1 MSDKIN
7 IGVIPAAG
15 KGTRL
20 SDLPLTKVL
29 PKVMLPILNRPILEY
44 NINIMKKMGMTDIF
58 IIVNDKKQ
66 IIMDYFGDGS
76 EFGIKIN
83 YVIQQ
88 NLLGIADAID
98 QVSKFLASPF
108 IVILGDSFIV
118 NDNICDAI
126 GQFRRKQAYAVEC
139 VIEEHNVESIKR
151 SCNVLMNDDNN
162 KIIELVE
169 KPQIPR
175 TNLRG
180 MGIYVFDP
188 IIFEYIAKTQI
199 GPPRNERE
207 ITNTLMLM
215 VQQTGRVYAS
225 PFRGK
230 EININKIDD
239 LINATKMMLASGNE
253 LKIQTQLK

>member
-1 MSDKIN
+1 MSDNIN

-29 PKVMLPILNRPILEY
+29 PKVMLPILNKPILEY
-44 NINIMKKMGMTDIF
+44 NVKIMKKMGITEIF
-58 IIVNDKKQ
+58 IIINDKKQ

-83 YVIQQ
+83 YVLQP

-98 QVSKFLASPF
+98 QVSKFLTSPF
-108 IVILGDSFIV
+108 IVILGDSFII

-126 GQFRRKQAYAVEC
+126 TQFRRKQAYAVEC
-139 VIEEHNVESIKR
+139 VIEEHDVESIKR
-151 SCNVLMNDDNN
+151 SCNVSMNDDNQ
-162 KIIELVE
+162 IIELIE
-169 KPQIPR
+169 KPQTPK

-180 MGIYVFDP
+180 MGIYVLHP
-188 IIFEYIAKTQI
+188 IIFEYITKTQI
-199 GPPRNERE
+199 APPRNERE

-215 VQQTGRVYAS
+215 AQQTGRVYAS

-239 LINATKMMLASGNE
+239 LINATKLMLAVNNDIN
-253 LKIQTQLK
+253 LNPI